1 VKSCIDASVRAYSD
15 KIPEGETSTY
25 ILHLSDTL
33 LTHLIDPGICLE
45 ANGKAD
51 RKEEAGVPVDENEDV

>member
-1 VKSCIDASVRAYSD
+1 LYSVVLQTVMSCIDASVRIVTESL
-15 KIPEGETSTY
+15 
-25 ILHLSDTL
+25 LHLNDTL

-51 RKEEAGVPVDENEDV
+51 RKEEAGVPVDENKDV

>member
-1 VKSCIDASVRAYSD
+1 MMSCIDASVRIVT
-15 KIPEGETSTY
+15 KPLKVRPLCTY

-45 ANGKAD
+45 SNGKAD